1 MVQGKNEED
10 LVEVEEEGRV
20 SRGRRKQKRVKNSH
34 KNNNNIN
41 RSEKA
46 QPKKPN
52 HTPTATD

>member
-20 SRGRRKQKRVKNSH
+20 SRGRRKQKRGKNSH
-34 KNNNNIN
+34 KNNIN

-52 HTPTATD
+52 HRPTATD

>member
-10 LVEVEEEGRV
+10 LVEVEEERRV

-34 KNNNNIN
+34 KNNNIN